1 MSYVDEARIAC
12 ITVTKSPFV
21 LEGLHSPVK
30 WWGWCREAFEAARA
44 LDRPVLVDVGAVWC
58 HWCHVMDETTYS
70 DPEVASFINEH
81 FIPVKVDRDER
92 PDVDKRLQ
100 EMAQLISGQAGWPL
114 TVFMTPGGEVIWAAT
129 YLPPRDVGRTPGM
142 LTVLRAVLEAYR
154 SKRGEIVK
162 FAEEL
167 RREVERWHSPAP
179 EELEREVQLE
189 LLTALASSFD
199 AEYGGFGGSPKFP
212 PITQLELL
220 LMRYFYDGVG
230 LYRKMAE
237 ATLDAMALGGIY
249 DHLLGGFF
257 RYSTDRLW
265 LIPHYEKLLID
276 NAELL
281 AIYAE
286 AYALFRKPLYLRT
299 ARGIAAWFDE
309 FMRKPGGGYYASQD
323 ADVEGEEGGYYRW
336 TLEEVREAAGDLWP
350 LAVRHF
356 GLWDVEWPE
365 GKATLR
371 VAEPMEGAEVEE
383 LYRRLME
390 ARRRWRPP
398 RVDTTVYSGWSC
410 AAARA
415 ELLSARLVGVG
426 DWRHALET
434 VEFVMVKMWDG
445 KSLTHGWRDGAAVG
459 KATVEDYGHCILAA
473 LEAYARSGQ
482 LKYLDW
488 GLELA
493 DTLTSRFLDAG
504 AFRDVEEVDP
514 VIATPHYPFLD
525 TPNFAGNALAAI
537 ALTLLSSATGR
548 RDLKEAVGRALS
560 ALVGKLKQVEP
571 VAAGLAIAVD
581 LHFLEPPRTVVV
593 GVSPALL
600 EAALSTYRPW
610 HLPVPVAAEEW
621 PYPER
626 SIKAMLQGPKPAAYV
641 CAGMACSM
649 PIRQPEDLRR
659 SVPEFRRETYKL

>member
-1 MSYVDEARIAC
+1 MEDVRLSCLKA
-12 ITVTKSPFV
+12 TKSPFV

-81 FIPVKVDRDER
+81 FIPIKVDRDER

-114 TVFMTPGGEVIWAAT
+114 TVFMTPSGEVIWAAT
-129 YLPPRDVGRTPGM
+129 YIPPRDMGRTPGM
-142 LTVLRAVLEAYR
+142 LTILKAVLEAYR
-154 SKRGEIVK
+154 EKRGEIAK

-167 RREVERWHSPAP
+167 RREVEMWHSPTP
-179 EELEREVQLE
+179 GELEREVQLE

-199 AEYGGFGGSPKFP
+199 AEYGGFGGAPKFP

-237 ATLDAMALGGIY
+237 ATLDAMALGGVY

-257 RYSTDRLW
+257 RYSTDRMW
-265 LIPHYEKLLID
+265 LTPHYEKLLID

-299 ARGIAAWFDE
+299 ARGIVAWLDE

-356 GLWDVEWPE
+356 GLLDVEWPE

-383 LYRRLME
+383 LYRRLLA
-390 ARRRWRPP
+390 ARRRRKPP

-415 ELLSARLVGVG
+415 ELLSARLASVG

-434 VEFVMVKMWDG
+434 VEFVMAKMWDG
-445 KSLTHGWRDGAAVG
+445 KWLAHGWRDGAAVG
-459 KATVEDYGHCILAA
+459 RAVVEDYGYCILAA
-473 LEAYARSGQ
+473 LEAYARSRQ

-493 DTLTSRFLDAG
+493 DVLTSRFLDAG
-504 AFRDVEEVDP
+504 GFRDVEEVDP
-514 VIATPHYPFLD
+514 VVATPHYPFLD
-525 TPNFAGNALAAI
+525 TPNFSGNSVAAI
-537 ALTLLSSATGR
+537 SLVLLSMVTGR
-548 RDLKEAVGRALS
+548 QDLREAAGKALRALF
-560 ALVGKLKQVEP
+560 GKLRRVGP
-571 VAAGLAIAVD
+571 SAAGLAVAVD
-581 LHFLEPPRTVVV
+581 LYLMEPPRTVVV
-593 GVSPALL
+593 GDAPALA
-600 EAALSTYRPW
+600 ETALSTYRPW
-610 HLPVPVAAEEW
+610 HLAVPVAAGEW
-621 PYPER
+621 PYPEQ
-626 SIKAMLQGPKPAAYV
+626 SIKAMLRGPRPAAYV
-641 CAGMACSM
+641 CAGTACSM
-649 PIRQPEDLRR
+649 PLTEPEKLRKNIL
-659 SVPEFRRETYKL
+659 EFRKEAYRL

>member
-1 MSYVDEARIAC
+1 MEDVRLSCLKA
-12 ITVTKSPFV
+12 TKSPFV

-30 WWGWCREAFEAARA
+30 WWGWCREAIEAAKA

-81 FIPVKVDRDER
+81 FIPIKVDRDER
-92 PDVDKRLQ
+92 PDVDRRLQ
-100 EMAQLISGQAGWPL
+100 GMAQLISGQSGWPL
-114 TVFMTPGGEVIWAAT
+114 TVFMTPDGEVVWAAT
-129 YLPPRDVGRTPGM
+129 HLPPRDVGRTPGM
-142 LTVLRAVLEAYR
+142 LTILKAVLEAYR
-154 SKRGEIVK
+154 GKRGEIAK

-167 RREVERWHSPAP
+167 RREVETWHSPAP
-179 EELEREVQLE
+179 GELEREVQLE

-199 AEYGGFGGSPKFP
+199 AEYGGFGGAPKFP
-212 PITQLELL
+212 PIAQLELL

-237 ATLDAMALGGIY
+237 ATLDAMVLGGVY

-257 RYSTDRLW
+257 RYSTDRMW

-299 ARGIAAWFDE
+299 ARGIVAWLDE

-336 TLEEVREAAGDLWP
+336 ALDELKEAAGDLWP
-350 LAVRHF
+350 LAVEHF
-356 GLWDVEWPE
+356 GLLDVEWPE

-371 VAEPMEGAEVEE
+371 VAKPAEGAEVEE
-383 LYRRLME
+383 LYRRLLA
-390 ARRRWRPP
+390 ARRRRRPP

-415 ELLSARLVGVG
+415 ELMAARLAGVG
-426 DWRHALET
+426 EWRHAVDT
-434 VEFVMVKMWDG
+434 VDFVMAEMWDG
-445 KSLTHGWRDGAAVG
+445 KSLAHGWRDGAAVG
-459 KATVEDYGHCILAA
+459 KATVEDYGHCILAV
-473 LEAYARSGQ
+473 LEAYARSRQ

-493 DTLTSRFLDAG
+493 DTLTLRFLDAG
-504 AFRDVEEVDP
+504 GFRDVEEVDP
-514 VIATPHYPFLD
+514 VVATPHYPFLD
-525 TPNFAGNALAAI
+525 TPNFSGNAVSAI
-537 ALTLLSSATGR
+537 ALTLLSMVTGR
-548 RDLKEAVGRALS
+548 QDLQGASGKALRV
-560 ALVGKLKQVEP
+560 LFGKLRRVGP
-571 VAAGLAIAVD
+571 SAAGLAIAVD
-581 LHFLEPPRTVVV
+581 LYLMEPPRTVV
-593 GVSPALL
+593 GDAPALA
-600 EAALSTYRPW
+600 ETALSTYRPW
-610 HLPVPVAAEEW
+610 HLAVPVAAGEW
-621 PYPER
+621 PYPEQ
-626 SIKAMLQGPKPAAYV
+626 SIKAMLRGPRPAAYV

-649 PIRQPEDLRR
+649 PLTEPEKLRENIL
-659 SVPEFRRETYKL
+659 EFRKEVYRL

>member
-1 MSYVDEARIAC
+1 MEDVRLSCLKA
-12 ITVTKSPFV
+12 TKSPFV
-21 LEGLHSPVK
+21 LEGLRSSVK
-30 WWGWCREAFEAARA
+30 WWGWCRGAFEAARA

-81 FIPVKVDRDER
+81 FIPIKVDRDER
-92 PDVDKRLQ
+92 PDVDRRLQ

-114 TVFMTPGGEVIWAAT
+114 TVFMTPNGEVIWAAT
-129 YLPPRDVGRTPGM
+129 YLPPRDVGRAPGM

-154 SKRGEIVK
+154 SKRGEIAK

-167 RREVERWHSPAP
+167 RREVETWHSPAP
-179 EELEREVQLE
+179 GKLEREVQLE

-199 AEYGGFGGSPKFP
+199 AEYGGFGGAPKFP

-237 ATLDAMALGGIY
+237 ATLDAMALGGVY

-257 RYSTDRLW
+257 RYSTDRMW

-286 AYALFRKPLYLRT
+286 AYALFGKPPYLRT
-299 ARGIAAWFDE
+299 ARGIVAWLDE

-336 TLEEVREAAGDLWP
+336 TLEEVRVAAGDLWP

-356 GLWDVEWPE
+356 GLLDVEWPE
-365 GKATLR
+365 DKATLR

-383 LYRRLME
+383 LYRRLLA
-390 ARRRWRPP
+390 ARRRRKPP

-415 ELLSARLVGVG
+415 ELLSARLAGVG
-426 DWRHALET
+426 DWRHAVDT
-434 VEFVMVKMWDG
+434 VEFVMTKMWDG
-445 KSLTHGWRDGAAVG
+445 KSLAHGWRDGAAVG
-459 KATVEDYGHCILAA
+459 RAVVEDYGYCILAA
-473 LEAYARSGQ
+473 LEAYARSRQ

-493 DTLTSRFLDAG
+493 DVLTSRFLDAG
-504 AFRDVEEVDP
+504 GFRDVEEVDP
-514 VIATPHYPFLD
+514 VVATPHYPFLD
-525 TPNFAGNALAAI
+525 TPNFSGNSVAAI
-537 ALTLLSSATGR
+537 SLVLLSMVTGR
-548 RDLKEAVGRALS
+548 QDLREAAGKALRALF
-560 ALVGKLKQVEP
+560 GKLRRVGP
-571 VAAGLAIAVD
+571 SAAGLAVAVD
-581 LHFLEPPRTVVV
+581 LYLMEPPRTVVV
-593 GVSPALL
+593 GDAPALA
-600 EAALSTYRPW
+600 ETALSTYRPW
-610 HLPVPVAAEEW
+610 HLAVPVAAGEW
-621 PYPER
+621 PYPEQ
-626 SIKAMLQGPKPAAYV
+626 SIKAMLRGPRPAAYV

-649 PIRQPEDLRR
+649 PLTEPEKLMENIL
-659 SVPEFRRETYKL
+659 EFRKEAYRL

>member
-1 MSYVDEARIAC
+1 VSYVDEARIAC
-12 ITVTKSPFV
+12 ITATKSPFV
-21 LEGLHSPVK
+21 LEGLHNPVK

-44 LDRPVLVDVGAVWC
+44 LDRPILVDVGAVWC

-81 FIPVKVDRDER
+81 FIPIKVDRDER
-92 PDVDKRLQ
+92 PDVDRRLQ

-114 TVFMTPGGEVIWAAT
+114 TVFMTPNGEVIWAAT

-142 LTVLRAVLEAYR
+142 LTVLKAVLEAYR

-179 EELEREVQLE
+179 GELEREVQLE

-199 AEYGGFGGSPKFP
+199 AEYGGFGGAPKFP

-257 RYSTDRLW
+257 RYSTDRMW

-299 ARGIAAWFDE
+299 ARGIVAWLDE

-336 TLEEVREAAGDLWP
+336 TLEEIKEAAGDLWP
-350 LAVRHF
+350 LAVKHF
-356 GLWDVEWPE
+356 GLLDVKWPE

-383 LYRRLME
+383 LYRRLLA
-390 ARRRWRPP
+390 ARRKRKPP

-415 ELLSARLVGVG
+415 ELLSARLAGVG

-434 VEFVMVKMWDG
+434 VEFVMTKMWDG

-459 KATVEDYGHCILAA
+459 KATVEDYGYCILAA

-493 DTLTSRFLDAG
+493 DALTSRFLDAG
-504 AFRDVEEVDP
+504 GSETWRRW
-514 VIATPHYPFLD
+514 TP
-525 TPNFAGNALAAI
+525 
-537 ALTLLSSATGR
+537 S
-548 RDLKEAVGRALS
+548 
-560 ALVGKLKQVEP
+560 
-571 VAAGLAIAVD
+571 
-581 LHFLEPPRTVVV
+581 
-593 GVSPALL
+593 
-600 EAALSTYRPW
+600 
-610 HLPVPVAAEEW
+610 
-621 PYPER
+621 
-626 SIKAMLQGPKPAAYV
+626 
-641 CAGMACSM
+641 
-649 PIRQPEDLRR
+649 
-659 SVPEFRRETYKL
+659 

>member
-1 MSYVDEARIAC
+1 MEDVRLSCLKA
-12 ITVTKSPFV
+12 TKSPFV

-30 WWGWCREAFEAARA
+30 WWRWCREAFEAARA

-81 FIPVKVDRDER
+81 FIPIKVDRDER

-114 TVFMTPGGEVIWAAT
+114 TVFMTPSGEVIWAAT
-129 YLPPRDVGRTPGM
+129 YIPPRDMGRTPGM
-142 LTVLRAVLEAYR
+142 LTILKAVLEAYR
-154 SKRGEIVK
+154 EKRGEIAK

-167 RREVERWHSPAP
+167 RREVETWHSPVP
-179 EELEREVQLE
+179 GELEREVQLE

-199 AEYGGFGGSPKFP
+199 AEYGGFGGAPKFP
-212 PITQLELL
+212 PIPQLELL

-237 ATLDAMALGGIY
+237 ATLDAMALGGVY

-257 RYSTDRLW
+257 RYSTDRMW

-286 AYALFRKPLYLRT
+286 AYTLFGKPLYLRT
-299 ARGIAAWFDE
+299 ARGIVAWLDE

-350 LAVRHF
+350 LAVMHF
-356 GLWDVEWPE
+356 GLLDVEWPE

-371 VAEPMEGAEVEE
+371 VAKPMEGAEVEE
-383 LYRRLME
+383 LYRRLLA
-390 ARRRWRPP
+390 ARRRRKPP

-410 AAARA
+410 AASRA
-415 ELLSARLVGVG
+415 ELLSARLAGVG
-426 DWRHALET
+426 DWRHAVDT
-434 VEFVMVKMWDG
+434 VEFVIAKMWDG
-445 KSLTHGWRDGAAVG
+445 KWLAHGWRDGAAVG
-459 KATVEDYGHCILAA
+459 RAVVEDYGYCILAA
-473 LEAYARSGQ
+473 LEAYARSRR
-482 LKYLDW
+482 LKYLEW
-488 GLELA
+488 GLDLA
-493 DTLTSRFLDAG
+493 DVLTSRFLDAG
-504 AFRDVEEVDP
+504 GFRDVEEVDP
-514 VIATPHYPFLD
+514 VVATPHYPFLD
-525 TPNFAGNALAAI
+525 TPNFSGNSVAAI
-537 ALTLLSSATGR
+537 SLVLLSMVTGR
-548 RDLKEAVGRALS
+548 QVLREAAGKALRALF
-560 ALVGKLKQVEP
+560 GKLRRVGP
-571 VAAGLAIAVD
+571 SAAGLAVAVD
-581 LHFLEPPRTVVV
+581 LYLMEPPRTVVV
-593 GVSPALL
+593 GDASALA
-600 EAALSTYRPW
+600 ETALSTYRPW
-610 HLPVPVAAEEW
+610 HLAVPVAAGEW
-621 PYPER
+621 PYPEQ
-626 SIKAMLQGPKPAAYV
+626 SIRAMLRGPRPAAYV

-649 PIRQPEDLRR
+649 PLTETEKLRENIL
-659 SVPEFRRETYKL
+659 EFRKEVYRL